1 MMIKRKFKPNHKN
14 MKKFTIFTVLLAIS
28 LAAGAQ
34 LSLNADISTRAELR
48 HGYRTLPGPNDEA
61 AGHINQRTRL
71 ILSHQLENLRVHISF
86 QDVRVWGEDP
96 LLSDI
101 PTLSIHEAWAEIS
114 FTDKLDLKIGRQ
126 ELVYDNQRFLSFNDW
141 HPFAR
146 KHDLALIKFSSDAG
160 QIHIGTAFNQ
170 GWSAYGRN
178 FGTDYDINSYKFMAF
193 GWFHT
198 NPAENIKLSLLNLA
212 DGYENPGNSQEVN
225 IRNTL
230 SGYLDMDIDALKL
243 VFNPAFQ
250 FGKTRFGNGIRA
262 LYFRLEGS
270 MGVTE
275 NVRSTLGMELFSGND
290 YTDLSDDTNRAFDPL
305 YGAGH
310 ANAGFMDY
318 FTNIPVNTSGAGLV
332 NPYLKNRIRLNPR
345 TAFNADL
352 HFFFLQN
359 NYVQNNETINKYL
372 GTEIDFTLNYRF
384 NDFTNIIGGFS
395 TMFGSES
402 MEIIKGGS
410 KDEFA
415 YYMYVMMRIRPRF
428 L

>member
-1 MMIKRKFKPNHKN
+1 MKR
-14 MKKFTIFTVLLAIS
+14 FTIFTALLAIS

-34 LSLNADISTRAELR
+34 FSLNADISPRAELR
-48 HGYRTLPGPNDEA
+48 HGYRTLPGPNDNA
-61 AGHINQRTRL
+61 AAHVNQRTRL
-71 ILSHQLENLRVHISF
+71 ALEYNIENFRMHISF
-86 QDVRVWGEDP
+86 QDVRVWGQEP
-96 LLSDI
+96 LLSNI
-101 PTLSIHEAWAEIS
+101 PSLSIHEAWAEMMFS
-114 FTDKLDLKIGRQ
+114 SNFALKIGRQ
-126 ELVYDNQRFLSFNDW
+126 QLKYDNQRFLSFNDW
-141 HPFAR
+141 HPYAR
-146 KHDLALIKFSSDAG
+146 KHDLALLRYSFDTG
-160 QIHIGTAFNQ
+160 ELQFGTAFNQ
-170 GWSAYGRN
+170 EWSAYNRS
-178 FGTDYDINSYKFMAF
+178 FGTDYDINNYKFMGF
-193 GWFHT
+193 GWYH
-198 NPAENIKLSLLNLA
+198 NKISENVRFSLLNLA
-212 DGYENPGNSQEVN
+212 DGYENPGNSEELN
-225 IRNTL
+225 IRNTI
-230 SGYLDMDIDALKL
+230 SGYLDMDIDIINL

-250 FGKTRFGNGIRA
+250 FGKNRFGSGIRA
-262 LYFRLEGS
+262 FYFRLEGS
-270 MGVTE
+270 MGVAE
-275 NVRSTLGMELFSGND
+275 NVRTTLGMELFSGND
-290 YTDLSDDTNRAFDPL
+290 YTDLSNDTNRAFDPL

-318 FTNIPVNTSGAGLV
+318 FTNIPLHTAGAGLV

-415 YYMYVMMRIRPRF
+415 YFMYVMMRIRPRF

>member
-1 MMIKRKFKPNHKN
+1 MER
-14 MKKFTIFTVLLAIS
+14 FTIFTALLAIS
-28 LAAGAQ
+28 LASCAQ
-34 LSLNADISTRAELR
+34 LSLNADISPRAELR
-48 HGYRTLPGPNDEA
+48 HGYRILPGPNDEA
-61 AGHINQRTRL
+61 AAHINQRTRL
-71 ILSHQLENLRVHISF
+71 DLGYDVENFRLHISF
-86 QDVRVWGEDP
+86 QDVRVWGQDP
-96 LLSDI
+96 LLTNI
-101 PTLSIHEAWAEIS
+101 PSLSVHEAWAEMI
-114 FTDKLDLKIGRQ
+114 FKNNLTLKIGRQ
-126 ELVYDNQRFLSFNDW
+126 ELKYDNQRFLSINDW
-141 HPFAR
+141 QVYGR
-146 KHDLALIKFSSDAG
+146 KHDLALLKYTTGATE
-160 QIHIGTAFNQ
+160 IHFGTAFNQ
-170 GWSAYGRN
+170 EWGAYTRN
-178 FGTDYDINSYKFMAF
+178 FGTDYGINSYKFMVY
-193 GWFHT
+193 GWFLT
-198 NPAENIKLSLLNLA
+198 DVSETIKFSMLNLA
-212 DGYENPGNSQEVN
+212 DGYENPGNSEELN

-230 SGYLDMDIDALKL
+230 SGYLDMDIDAIKL

-250 FGKTRFGNGIRA
+250 FGKSRFGSGIRA
-262 LYFRLEGS
+262 FYFRLEGS
-270 MGVTE
+270 MGVAE

-290 YTDLSDDTNRAFDPL
+290 YTATDGTNRAFDPL

-318 FTNIPVNTSGAGLV
+318 FTNIPANTAGAGLV

-345 TAFNADL
+345 AAFNADL

-384 NDFTNIIGGFS
+384 NEFTNIIGGFS

-415 YYMYVMMRIRPRF
+415 YFMYVMMRIRPRF

>member
-14 MKKFTIFTVLLAIS
+14 MKRFTIFTALLAIS

-34 LSLNADISTRAELR
+34 LSLNADISPRAELR

-61 AGHINQRTRL
+61 AAHINQRTRL
-71 ILSHQLENLRVHISF
+71 GLGYDIENFRLHISF
-86 QDVRVWGEDP
+86 QDVRVWGQDP
-96 LLSDI
+96 LLTNI
-101 PTLSIHEAWAEIS
+101 PSLSVHEAWAEMMFNNNLS
-114 FTDKLDLKIGRQ
+114 LKIGRQ
-126 ELVYDNQRFLSFNDW
+126 ELKYDNQRFLSFNDW
-141 HPFAR
+141 QVYGR
-146 KHDLALIKFSSDAG
+146 KHDLALLKFKSDIWELHVAS
-160 QIHIGTAFNQ
+160 AFNQ
-170 GWSAYGRN
+170 ERAAYTRL
-178 FGTDYDINSYKFMAF
+178 FGTDYSIPSYKLMNFVWYNTRLTETA
-193 GWFHT
+193 
-198 NPAENIKLSLLNLA
+198 KLSLLALF
-212 DGYENPGNSQEVN
+212 DSYENPGNSEQLNTRATWSAYLNMDVDAVN
-225 IRNTL
+225 
-230 SGYLDMDIDALKL
+230 L

-250 FGKTRFGNGIRA
+250 HGKTRFGSGIRA
-262 LYFRLEGS
+262 FYFRLEGS
-270 MGVTE
+270 MGVAE

-318 FTNIPVNTSGAGLV
+318 FTNIPVHTAGAGLV

-345 TAFNADL
+345 TAFHADL

-372 GTEIDFTLNYRF
+372 GTEIDLTINYRF
-384 NDFTNIIGGFS
+384 NEFTNIIGGFS
-395 TMFGSES
+395 TMFGSDS

-415 YYMYVMMRIRPRF
+415 YFMYVMMRIRPKF